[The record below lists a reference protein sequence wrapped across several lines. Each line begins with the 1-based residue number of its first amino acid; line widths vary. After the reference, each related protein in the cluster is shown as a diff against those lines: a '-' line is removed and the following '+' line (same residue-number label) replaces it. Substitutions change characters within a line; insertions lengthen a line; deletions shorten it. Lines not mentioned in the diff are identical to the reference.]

1 MLAALYTGLGFLLRG
16 VVVKF
21 GIMFALFFVVQEF
34 VPVLL
39 SLVNV
44 SPLPLIELFGQLPD
58 AVWYFL
64 NLFQVPTGITMMVSA
79 IIARFIIR
87 RIPIIG

>member
-1 MLAALYTGLGFLLRG
+1 MLASLYSGLSFLLRS
-16 VVVKF
+16 VVMKF

-44 SPLPLIELFGQLPD
+44 SPLPLVELFNQLPD
-58 AVWYFL
+58 SVWYFL
-64 NLFQVPTGITMMVSA
+64 NLFQVPTGLTLMVSA
-79 IIARFIIR
+79 IISRFIIR
-87 RIPIIG
+87 RIPLIG

>member
-1 MLAALYTGLGFLLRG
+1 MLASLYSGLSFLLRS
-16 VVVKF
+16 VVMKF

-44 SPLPLIELFGQLPD
+44 SPLPLVELFNQLPD
-58 AVWYFL
+58 SVWFFL
-64 NLFQVPTGITMMVSA
+64 NIFQVPTGITLMISS

-87 RIPIIG
+87 RIPLIG

>member
-1 MLAALYTGLGFLLRG
+1 MLAALYSGLSFLLRS
-16 VVVKF
+16 VVMKF

-34 VPVLL
+34 IPVLL
-39 SLVNV
+39 SLINI
-44 SPLPLIELFGQLPD
+44 SPLPLVDLFSQLPD

-64 NLFQVPTGITMMVSA
+64 NLFQVPTGISLMVSA

-87 RIPIIG
+87 RIPLIG